1 MGFCHPK
8 EEFRFV
14 ELCFVSNGNQFL
26 VYFCV
31 CVCCTFA
38 ILNLNIFDCR
48 LELCG
53 LEIRVGR
60 KMVWIV
66 NRNVGILDRS
76 GKASRHKRKSDRNEK
91 TSRSW
96 KASRQNRKKAYRQK
110 LGSFSSEARKFFGR
124 NWKTSR
130 HNLESFSGHFGKW
143 LVACC
148 QKFEKNVM
156 WNAFNFHF
164 QLLESFLLKTGKF
177 LARR

>member
-1 MGFCHPK
+1 MGFSHPK

-60 KMVWIV
+60 KMDWIM

-96 KASRQNRKKAYRQK
+96 KASRQNRKKLIVRSWEASHQK
-110 LGSFSSEARKFFGR
+110 P
-124 NWKTSR
+124 
-130 HNLESFSGHFGKW
+130 ESFSAETGKLLDIIWKASKQW
-143 LVACC
+143 LITCC